1 MPGPHP
7 EFLPAG
13 ELIYLDDLHLFVR
26 FRIGAFLG
34 FILYLQA
41 DRGGVGYAF
50 GSQDIFFQMYFWRF
64 RMCAC
69 FVAKQLFQVC
79 LPERV
84 AFDQCLYPSAIR
96 IAIIVSR
103 TVSLIHTLSAVNCVR
118 MAVRVLLQA
127 VRNSK
132 SRTGNQYFFISC
144 LFYPIGGKF
153 FSRSE
158 SLSPLKFPG

>member
-41 DRGGVGYAF
+41 DRGGVGYVF
-50 GSQDIFFQMYFWRF
+50 GSQAIFFPMYFWRF

-84 AFDQCLYPSAIR
+84 AFDQCLYRSAIR
-96 IAIIVSR
+96 SDSDYCVAYRFLNSYAICGELR
-103 TVSLIHTLSAVNCVR
+103 TDGC
-118 MAVRVLLQA
+118 
-127 VRNSK
+127 
-132 SRTGNQYFFISC
+132 
-144 LFYPIGGKF
+144 
-153 FSRSE
+153 
-158 SLSPLKFPG
+158 PGTFTTCQKQ